1 MKLLNKPKF
10 KVGDILEHVRH
21 PWTRT
26 VLSVGCPYGGIY
38 GYYSLRMEGRVCNF
52 PIEYIDE
59 NYRKVE
65 Q

>member
-10 KVGDILEHVRH
+10 KVGDVLEHVSH
-21 PWTRT
+21 PWRRT
-26 VLSVGCPYGGIY
+26 VLSVGCAYGID
-38 GYYSLRMEGRVCNF
+38 GYYFLKMESRECHF
-52 PIEYIDE
+52 PTDYIDE